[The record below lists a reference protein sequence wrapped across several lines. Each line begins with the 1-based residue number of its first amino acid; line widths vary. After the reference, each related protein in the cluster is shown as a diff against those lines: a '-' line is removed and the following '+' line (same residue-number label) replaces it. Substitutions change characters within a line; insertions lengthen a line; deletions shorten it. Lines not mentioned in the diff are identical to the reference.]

1 MPAGRIANL
10 QDAEDLILGC
20 LILGTGGG
28 GKPERGLQVF
38 EAALEE
44 NLDLRWVD
52 VEDIPD
58 DALTVQPYGM
68 GSVAPVT
75 QATLDEIQRAGL
87 KEVYPLTSMVE
98 AVKELGAY
106 LGRPITCIVPAEPG
120 AANLPEPLV
129 VGARLGI
136 PVVDGDY
143 AGRCIPEEMQTT
155 PFLYGKHSYPFS
167 AVDRWG
173 NVTICKHTQNPL
185 MLERIGKFL
194 AVAAFG
200 NTHMASTA
208 LSGKEMKEIVVRG
221 TVTASLEIGRAIRRA
236 RQEGGDPVD
245 ALLRVV
251 GGWRLFD
258 GIVVKK
264 DWEDRD
270 GYMFGTVEID
280 GDGKYAGHTLK
291 VWFKNEN
298 HVSWLDGAPYVCS
311 PDLLT
316 LCYPDG
322 RGTVNTTIAEGEQV
336 VAVGIK
342 GVEAFRSQYGLDYA
356 SGPRYFGFDID
367 YVPVEVL
374 AGAG

>member
-1 MPAGRIANL
+1 MPSGRIANL

-20 LILGTGGG
+20 LFLGTGGG
-28 GKPERGLQVF
+28 GSAERGLCLLK
-38 EAALEE
+38 AAIEE
-44 NLDLRWVD
+44 GLDLSWVD
-52 VEDIPD
+52 ADEISD

-68 GSVAPVT
+68 GSVAPTT
-75 QATLDEIQRAGL
+75 QETLDLIQRAGL
-87 KEVYPLTSMVE
+87 KEVFPLTSLVE
-98 AVKELGAY
+98 AVKELGQY
-106 LGRPITCIVPAEPG
+106 LGKPIGCIVPAEPG
-120 AANLPEPLV
+120 AANMPEPLV

-155 PFLYGKHSYPFS
+155 PFLYGYHSHPFS

-173 NVTICKHTQNPL
+173 NITICKHTQNPL

-200 NTHMASTA
+200 HTSMASTP
-208 LSGKEMKEIVVRG
+208 LSGAEMKKILVRG
-221 TVTASLEIGRAIRRA
+221 TVTTSLEIGRAVRLA
-236 RQEGGDPVD
+236 RQEGRDPVD
-245 ALLRVV
+245 AALKVV
-251 GGWRLFD
+251 GGWRLFE
-258 GIVVKK
+258 GVVVRK

-270 GYMFGTVEID
+270 GYMFGTVVID
-280 GDGKYAGHTLK
+280 GSDRFAGHTLK

-298 HVSWLDGAPYVCS
+298 HISWLDDKAFVCS

-316 LCYPDG
+316 LAYKDG
-322 RGTVNTTIAEGEQV
+322 TGTTNTNIAEGDRL

-342 GVEAFRSQYGLDYA
+342 GVEAFRSEFGLNHA

-367 YVPVEVL
+367 YVPVEELVK
-374 AGAG
+374 GN

>member
-38 EAALEE
+38 KAALEE
-44 NLDLRWVD
+44 GLELRWVD
-52 VEDIPD
+52 VDDIPD

-75 QATLDEIQRAGL
+75 NETLEEIKSAGL
-87 KEVYPLTSMVE
+87 KEEYPLTSMME
-98 AVKELGAY
+98 AVKELGVY
-106 LGRPITCIVPAEPG
+106 LGKPITCIVPAEPG
-120 AANLPEPLV
+120 ASNLPEPLV

-173 NVTICKHTQNPL
+173 NVTICKRTQNPL

-200 NTHMASTA
+200 NTSMASTA

-221 TVTASLEIGRAIRRA
+221 TVTASLEIGRAIRTA
-236 RQEGGDPVD
+236 REKGRNPVE
-245 ALLRVV
+245 AVLKVV
-251 GGWRLFD
+251 GGWRLFE
-258 GIVVKK
+258 GILSKK
-264 DWEDRD
+264 WWEDRD

-280 GDGKYAGHTLK
+280 GTGEYKGHSLK

-298 HVSWLDGAPYVCS
+298 HVSWLDGKPYVCS

-322 RGTVNTTIAEGEQV
+322 SGTVNTTIAEGESV
-336 VAVGIK
+336 VAIGIK
-342 GVEAFRSQYGLDYA
+342 GVEAFRSQYGLDHA

-367 YVPVEVL
+367 YVPVEDL
-374 AGAG
+374 AAKG

>member
-1 MPAGRIANL
+1 MPSGRIANP

-20 LILGTGGG
+20 LFLGTGGG
-28 GKPERGLQVF
+28 GSAERGLRVF
-38 EAALEE
+38 KAAFEE
-44 NLDLRWVD
+44 GLDLRWVD
-52 VEDIPD
+52 VDEIPD

-75 QATLDEIQRAGL
+75 QETLDVIQRAGL
-87 KEVYPLTSMVE
+87 TEVFPLTSLME
-98 AVKELGAY
+98 AVKELGQY
-106 LGRPITCIVPAEPG
+106 LGKPIGCIVPAEPG

-155 PFLYGKHSYPFS
+155 PFLHGYHSYPFS
-167 AVDRWG
+167 AVDRFG
-173 NVTICKHTQNPL
+173 NITICKYTQNPL

-200 NTHMASTA
+200 NTSMASTA
-208 LSGKEMKEIVVRG
+208 LSGKEMKKILVRG
-221 TVTASLEIGRAIRRA
+221 TVTASLDIGRAIRKA
-236 RQEGGDPVD
+236 RQEGLDPVD
-245 ALLRVV
+245 AAVMVV
-251 GGWRLFD
+251 GGWRLFE
-258 GIVVKK
+258 GMVVQK

-270 GYMFGTVEID
+270 GYMFGTVVIE
-280 GDGKYAGHTLK
+280 GAGRYAGHTLK

-298 HVSWLDGAPYVCS
+298 HISWLDGKAYVCS

-316 LCYPDG
+316 LAYEDG
-322 RGTVNTTIAEGEQV
+322 SGTSNSSIAEGEKV

-342 GVEAFRSQYGLDYA
+342 GVEAFRSEFGLNHA

-367 YVPVEVL
+367 YVPVEELVN
-374 AGAG
+374 GS